1 MQIAITGGSCQG
13 DKYSGHSGHSDHGDK
28 WVVLALPVTR

>member
-13 DKYSGHSGHSDHGDK
+13 DKYSGHSDHGDK
-28 WVVLALPVTR
+28 WVVLALPVTH